1 MQTFAVI
8 LPAGGSSNRFGG
20 NANKLTELLAGKPVI
35 AHSLRAFTRRDDVTH
50 VIVPT
55 SNFAA
60 ISESLTSLASSLLV
74 DPRLEFC
81 PGGAHRAES
90 VLKGLQQLPATVEW
104 VAIHD
109 AARPLVSQATIDGAF
124 AAAVEYGAAVAA
136 LPVHLT
142 IKQATG
148 PLPAKVERT
157 VPRNQLWAMQTPQI
171 MRRADLLEAF
181 ERCPIPLDQITDDAQ
196 LLELNGKEVWLVLGD
211 EKNIKITTPADL
223 KIAELLLR
231 G

>member
-1 MQTFAVI
+1 MPNFAVI
-8 LPAGGSSNRFGG
+8 LPAGGSSNRFG
-20 NANKLTELLAGKPVI
+20 ANKLTELLAGKPVL

-50 VIVPT
+50 LIVP
-55 SNFAA
+55 SNTFADL
-60 ISESLTSLASSLLV
+60 SESLTTHASTLLV

-81 PGGAHRAES
+81 PGGVHRAES
-90 VLKGLQQLPATVEW
+90 VLKGLRRLPTSVEW

-109 AARPLVSQATIDGAF
+109 AARPLVSQSVIDETL
-124 AAAVEYGAAVAA
+124 AAAVQHGAAVAA
-136 LPVHLT
+136 LSAHLT

-148 PLPAKVERT
+148 PLPARVTRT
-157 VPRNQLWAMQTPQI
+157 LPRQELWTMQTPQI

-196 LLELNGKEVWLVLGD
+196 LLELAGKEVWLVAGD
-211 EKNIKITTPADL
+211 ERNIKITTPLDL
-223 KIAELLLR
+223 KIAELMLR